1 MKSILIATAVI
12 AVAGSAAA
20 QAIHHPNGSTNAT
33 MTDTSHMTREE
44 AAISSLEARWT
55 AALIAKDLPALADL
69 LAPKFQLVGIRST
82 GVTAVPRAQ
91 WLANAGSITFHDFTT
106 ETTAVQVFGDT
117 ALATVEGRWDIV
129 FGGHPI
135 KENFYVTDI
144 WVRRDG
150 AWRVVR
156 RHSSPYQP
164 AIAAPAAGPPISA
177 TDTARHAP
185 NQAADAVFGA
195 VMGMWEKGDLG
206 MFDNL
211 ISRDYMGH
219 VSTGDRDREGLRR
232 RIIAF
237 HQLYTAV
244 QISVEDQ
251 IIDGDRVATRML
263 ARGNSATGE
272 PVELMGI
279 NIARVR
285 DGKLQEEWNTWEP
298 LKDPGKP

>member
-1 MKSILIATAVI
+1 
-12 AVAGSAAA
+12 
-20 QAIHHPNGSTNAT
+20 
-33 MTDTSHMTREE
+33 MTETSRMTREA

-55 AALIAKDLPALADL
+55 AALIAKDQAALADL
-69 LAPKFQLVGIRST
+69 LAPEFQLVGIRST

-91 WLANAGSITFHDFTT
+91 WLATAGSITFHEFTT
-106 ETTAVQVFGDT
+106 ETTSVQVFGDT

-135 KENFYVTDI
+135 KERFYVTDI

-156 RHSSPYQP
+156 RHSSPYQSG
-164 AIAAPAAGPPISA
+164 IPAAAALPVTRA
-177 TDTARHAP
+177 TDKTHDAP
-185 NQAADAVFGA
+185 NQAADAVFRA
-195 VMGMWEKGDLG
+195 VMGLWEKGDLG

-211 ISRDYMGH
+211 ISRDYIGH

-232 RIIAF
+232 RIVAF
-237 HQLYTAV
+237 HRQYTAV
-244 QISVEDQ
+244 QFSVEDQ
-251 IIDGDRVATRML
+251 FIAGNRVATRML

-272 PVELMGI
+272 PVALMGI

-285 DGKLQEEWNTWEP
+285 DGKLLEEWNTWEP
-298 LKDPGKP
+298 LKDAAKP